1 MNMKVLKWLFP
12 GDQLEVL
19 STMITVFVLI
29 AVLTRWRAEI
39 YDRLGLG
46 SIVFFTEQKFQT
58 IFGNKN
64 ETAQTQNKS
73 RGGRRKKRS
82 VDQH

>member
-1 MNMKVLKWLFP
+1 MKLLEWLFP

-19 STMITVFVLI
+19 REMITLFVLFVVI
-29 AVLTRWRAEI
+29 TRWRAEI

-58 IFGNKN
+58 IFGNRN
-64 ETAQTQNKS
+64 ETAQTRTKS
-73 RGGRRKKRS
+73 RGGRRKKRTS
-82 VDQH
+82 DQN